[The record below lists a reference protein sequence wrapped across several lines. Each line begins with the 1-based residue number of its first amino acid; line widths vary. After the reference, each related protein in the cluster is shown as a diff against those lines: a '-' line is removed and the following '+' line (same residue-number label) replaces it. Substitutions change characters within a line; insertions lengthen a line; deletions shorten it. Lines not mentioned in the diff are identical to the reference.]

1 VLNDRLKIAVAITC
15 LVALVALSAYLAAS
29 TPRIPTR
36 YLETYKGFQI
46 YHLQGNTRPYYIA
59 LSPYNGKCVVYAD
72 LALLKL
78 DVDTEET
85 EYSIEG

>member
-1 VLNDRLKIAVAITC
+1 MLNDKIKIALIITFFT
-15 LVALVALSAYLAAS
+15 ALIAVSAYLSAS
-29 TPRIPTR
+29 ATHLPLH
-36 YLETYKGFQI
+36 YVETYRGFTI
-46 YHLQGNTRPYYIA
+46 YLLQGNNGAYFIA